1 MAVVDQKSKDK
12 CYRKD
17 KIIIIIIIIII
28 NLIIEEWKFKKFNKE
43 NNNGK

>member
-1 MAVVDQKSKDK
+1 MAVVNPKSKDK
-12 CYRKD
+12 CYSKGN
-17 KIIIIIIIIII
+17 IIIIL

>member
-43 NNNGK
+43 HNNGK

>member
-17 KIIIIIIIIII
+17 KIIIIIIIII

>member
-12 CYRKD
+12 CYSKD
-17 KIIIIIIIIII
+17 KIIIIL